1 MTFNDAVCNIKD
13 IKTKCCKSC
22 SSDCR
27 DDAVCPEYPDI
38 EILCKLS
45 LIYLQE
51 ENKCFYWGNACFKK
65 KLSISVQGRI

>member
-1 MTFNDAVCNIKD
+1 MCENMTFNDAVCNIKD

-27 DDAVCPEYPDI
+27 DNAVCQEYPDI

-45 LIYLQE
+45 QE
-51 ENKCFYWGNACFKK
+51 IQNQCPSSCELCKTVDLGK
-65 KLSISVQGRI
+65 